1 MTPLSVVCVLH
12 DSAVVLPAL
21 LRSLARHL
29 PDAQVVAV
37 DSGSRDGSAELAR
50 AAGAEVVRLA
60 DNPGFGAANNAGLAR
75 ARHPVAALLNPDCEL
90 LDDGLARLAAGAAAR
105 DALWAPRL
113 LDAAG
118 RPERSAHPL
127 PGTLGAFVPA
137 LVHPPLLPRAVRL
150 RVEPWRARRPRTV
163 GWAVGACLV
172 ARTATLR
179 RLGPFDPGH
188 FLFYEDMDLCL
199 RARAAG
205 VPTVLDPSVVVRHTG
220 AHATRPA
227 FGGEPHALLARRR
240 RAVVAANLGP
250 AALARDDLAQALT
263 FITRRLARSA
273 LGRSARREAAQLWA
287 IREARMTHPIPAP
300 APRQARP

>member
-12 DSAVVLPAL
+12 DSAAALPTL
-21 LRSLARHL
+21 LRSLARRL
-29 PDAQVVAV
+29 PDAQLIAV
-37 DSGSRDGSAELAR
+37 DTGSRDDSAALAR
-50 AAGAEVVRLA
+50 AAGAEVVMLA
-60 DNPGFGAANNAGLAR
+60 ANPGFGAANNAGLAR
-75 ARHPVAALLNPDCEL
+75 ARIPIAALLNPDCEL
-90 LDDGLARLAAGAAAR
+90 LDDGLARLAARAAAR

-127 PGTLGAFVPA
+127 PGTLGALVPA
-137 LVHPPLLPRAVRL
+137 LVHPPLLPPAVRV
-150 RVEPWRARRPRTV
+150 RAEPWRACRPRTV

-179 RLGPFDPGH
+179 RLGPFDRSH

-205 VPTVLDPSVVVRHTG
+205 VPTVLDPSVSVRHTG

-263 FITRRLARSA
+263 FATRRLAHRA
-273 LGRSARREAAQLWA
+273 LGRPTGREAAQLGA
-287 IREARMTHPIPAP
+287 IRDARMSRPIPASH
-300 APRQARP
+300 RQDRR